1 MNQGELNANLN
12 QPSVLNPVNYNTK
25 ANIIMILGILSIAF
39 CWFYGIVGLAIGV
52 IARNLAKNSEKLYT
66 TGTPNYTERNMKT
79 IKAGKICANTGIIL
93 SALFILLL
101 LIKLFIS
108 LIIS

>member
-12 QPSVLNPVNYNTK
+12 QPSVSTLVNYNSK
-25 ANIIMILGILSIAF
+25 ANVIMVLGILSIVF
-39 CWFYGIVGLAIGV
+39 CWFYGITGLAIGV
-52 IARNLAKNSEKLYT
+52 IARNLAKNSEKLYAT
-66 TGTPNYTERNMKT
+66 NPPNYTEKNMKT

-93 SALFILLL
+93 SAIFFMLL

-108 LIIS
+108 LIIN